1 MLARFACWRN
11 ASLETA
17 PEPMAGERA
26 PAVRAV
32 IFDVGGVL
40 IQTVD
45 RSALCRWE
53 ARLGLR
59 EGELAREIFSCPASW
74 RASIGLATG
83 ADVWME
89 LACVFRLHANEVR
102 ELAQDVFAAEAV
114 DEAMAAFVA
123 SLRPRYKTAL
133 LSNAWPE
140 ARNSLHERRGLGEV
154 ADMLILSCEERLM
167 KPDTRIYHLAAERL
181 GVTPEEALFVD
192 DCLVNVE
199 GARDAGL
206 RAYHY
211 TTREAALH
219 EMAALLP

>member
-1 MLARFACWRN
+1 V
-11 ASLETA
+11 ETA
-17 PEPMAGERA
+17 PESAVGERA
-26 PAVRAV
+26 PAIRAA

-59 EGELAREIFSCPASW
+59 EGELAREVFSCPASW

-89 LACVFRLHANEVR
+89 LACLYRLHANEVQ
-102 ELAQDVFAAEAV
+102 ELAQDIFAAEAV
-114 DEAMAAFVA
+114 DQEVAAFVK

-140 ARNSLHERRGLGEV
+140 ARNSLHERRGLGAV
-154 ADMLILSCEERLM
+154 TDMLILSCEERLM
-167 KPDTRIYHLAAERL
+167 KPDTRLYHLAVERL
-181 GVTPEEALFVD
+181 GVAPGEALLVD
-192 DCLVNVE
+192 DSVVNVD

-206 RAYHY
+206 CAYHY
-211 TTREAALH
+211 ATREAALH
-219 EMAALLP
+219 ELAALLP

>member
-1 MLARFACWRN
+1 VEAG
-11 ASLETA
+11 
-17 PEPMAGERA
+17 PESAAGENTPAIRA
-26 PAVRAV
+26 I

-53 ARLGLR
+53 ARLGLDVD
-59 EGELAREIFSCPASW
+59 ELTRVIFHSPVSW

-89 LACVFRLHANEVR
+89 LACLYRLHANEVQ
-102 ELAQDVFAAEAV
+102 ELAQDVFAAEAI
-114 DEAMAAFVA
+114 DGEMAAFVG

-140 ARNSLHERRGLGEV
+140 ARASLEKRRGLG
-154 ADMLILSCEERLM
+154 ALTDTLILSCEERLL
-167 KPDTRIYHLAAERL
+167 KPDTRIYQLAAERL
-181 GVTPEEALFVD
+181 GVAPEVTLFVD
-192 DCLVNVE
+192 NYLPNVE
-199 GARDAGL
+199 GARDAGM
-206 RAYHY
+206 RVYHY

-219 EMAALLP
+219 ELADLLP

>member
-1 MLARFACWRN
+1 V
-11 ASLETA
+11 ETA
-17 PEPMAGERA
+17 PESTAGERA
-26 PAVRAV
+26 PAIRAI

-59 EGELAREIFSCPASW
+59 EGALTREIFQSPASW

-89 LACVFRLHANEVR
+89 LACLYRLHANEVQ
-102 ELAQDVFAAEAV
+102 ELAQDVFTAEAV
-114 DEAMAAFVA
+114 DEEMAAFVA
-123 SLRPRYKTAL
+123 SLRPRYKTTL

-140 ARNSLHERRGLGEV
+140 ARVSLEKRRGLG
-154 ADMLILSCEERLM
+154 ALTDALILSCEERLM
-167 KPDTRIYHLAAERL
+167 KPDMRLYHLAAARL
-181 GVTPEEALFVD
+181 GVAPEETLFVD
-192 DCLVNVE
+192 DRLDNVE
-199 GARDAGL
+199 GAHDAGL

-211 TTREAALH
+211 TMREVALH
-219 EMAALLP
+219 ELAVLLP

>member
-1 MLARFACWRN
+1 VEA
-11 ASLETA
+11 A
-17 PEPMAGERA
+17 PSGAADEQT
-26 PAVRAV
+26 PAIKAV

-45 RSALCRWE
+45 RRPLCRWE

-59 EGELAREIFSCPASW
+59 EGELAREVFSCPVSW

-89 LACVFRLHANEVR
+89 LACLYRLHANEVQ
-102 ELAQDVFAAEAV
+102 ELAQDVFSAEAV
-114 DEAMAAFVA
+114 DEAMTAFVV

-140 ARNSLHERRGLGEV
+140 ARASLEKRRGLS
-154 ADMLILSCEERLM
+154 ALTDTLILSCEERLM
-167 KPDTRIYHLAAERL
+167 KPDTRIYQLAAERL
-181 GVTPEEALFVD
+181 GVAPEETLFVD
-192 DCLVNVE
+192 DYLPNVE

-206 RAYHY
+206 CAYLY
-211 TTREAALH
+211 TTREAALQ
-219 EMAALLP
+219 ELAVLLP

>member
-1 MLARFACWRN
+1 V
-11 ASLETA
+11 ETA
-17 PEPMAGERA
+17 PESTVGERA
-26 PAVRAV
+26 PAIRAV

-45 RSALCRWE
+45 RRALCRWE

-59 EGELAREIFSCPASW
+59 EGELASEVFSSPASW

-89 LACVFRLHANEVR
+89 LACLYRLHANEVQ
-102 ELAQDVFAAEAV
+102 ELAQDIFAAEAV
-114 DEAMAAFVA
+114 DEEMAAFVG

-140 ARNSLHERRGLGEV
+140 ARNSLHERRGLGAV
-154 ADMLILSCEERLM
+154 TDMLILSCEERLM
-167 KPDTRIYHLAAERL
+167 KPDTRLYHLAAERL
-181 GVTPEEALFVD
+181 EVAPGEALFVD
-192 DCLVNVE
+192 DYLVNVE

-206 RAYHY
+206 CAYHF
-211 TTREAALH
+211 TTHETSLH
-219 EMAALLP
+219 ELAVLLP